1 LNLALIA
8 DNSPVFGFGSGASI
22 MLGTDLQ
29 YVEGK
34 AGQRDYCRC
43 SLTVFAGVS
52 HWYPEDN
59 DGMAGVI

>member
-1 LNLALIA
+1 
-8 DNSPVFGFGSGASI
+8 